1 MKPTEAEIKQAIT
14 EALRMHA
21 AADDPHTLAKTVL
34 YLQRRVESL
43 EKVCRA
49 ADLYLHFGLPE
60 KEHADLLRVLE
71 EAKRIEAEQAG
82 AESEDLGLG

>member
-1 MKPTEAEIKQAIT
+1 MKPTEVEVKQAVT
-14 EALRMHA
+14 EALRMRA
-21 AADDPHTLAKTVL
+21 AADDPRALAKTVL

-60 KEHADLLRVLE
+60 KEHSELLRALE
-71 EAKRIEAEQAG
+71 EAKRVEAEQIG
-82 AESEDLGLG
+82 AESENLGLG